1 MRDHNLDAT
10 AETKSQPSRQAV
22 ERQTES
28 PEARGTFL
36 PQHDPLAQ
44 AISRAGNVSSADAHA
59 SSLNRATSGRPSRA
73 GQSLLEL
80 QRRYG
85 NRYVQRILDLAR
97 KGTGKAEAAPEVEGA
112 IQQKRGGGQALD
124 KGVQGQME
132 SAFGADFG
140 DVRVHT
146 DIQADTLNRELNA
159 RAFTTGQDIFF
170 RQDAYNPGNSSGR
183 ELIAHEL
190 THVVQQ
196 NGDKVQRKLTLGQ
209 PGDKYEQE
217 ADEVARAIIQ
227 KEQQS
232 KPPESEH
239 GHVGRQ
245 PEEGEEEF
253 QMKAEA
259 ARVQRQVEEEEEEWP
274 VQTKLEEARLQ
285 QQGYEEQKQEK
296 EIPWAKEI
304 SGNPLEIIPN
314 LEPRVDSAKPA
325 AAVSQLS
332 TLASGSSTPQHR
344 LGGYRLHKVERS
356 IDYSV
361 NQAKTDGVY
370 GVCGHTPIVQPYYQA
385 LQSLIQCQTP
395 ESKKSTPAEKTAKT
409 PYDALQDF
417 VTDAAKEWGFNQKR
431 FNLAMRNFRRTMTMA
446 SEEEAVPDY
455 SGTLVKHVTDMVTKT
470 ALDKVSTLIPGF
482 AEVKGVLDAMCNEA
496 KRAEKAGE
504 EVALRDFMRKIDT
517 AMTKGFEE
525 QTRKVLKGREKIWD
539 MMQSFDLSVQK
550 DIANSFPNWLEQIKA
565 AVPNSIEYEAALYT
579 GWVNLYRGQ
588 IKDWKPQGAIEL
600 KFDAETPGKYVFE
613 SAKVRSPFPKKT
625 ASGLNRALST
635 PGSGMTNVLDLP
647 IPKYVGLYAENLVGG
662 KSYGWAIL
670 DKDNNTEQAPV
681 LPVPRERWYNMPWGP
696 LKAIK
701 KVSG

>member
-1 MRDHNLDAT
+1 
-10 AETKSQPSRQAV
+10 
-22 ERQTES
+22 
-28 PEARGTFL
+28 
-36 PQHDPLAQ
+36 
-44 AISRAGNVSSADAHA
+44 
-59 SSLNRATSGRPSRA
+59 
-73 GQSLLEL
+73 LLQL
-80 QRRYG
+80 QRQYG
-85 NRYVQRILDLAR
+85 NRYVQRVLALAR
-97 KGTGKAEAAPEVEGA
+97 KGTGEAEAASELEQN
-112 IQQKRGGGQALD
+112 IQQARGGGQPLD
-124 KGVQGQME
+124 RGVQGRME

-146 DIQADTLNRELNA
+146 E
-159 RAFTTGQDIFF
+159 G
-170 RQDAYNPGNSSGR
+170 AYNPGSSNGQ
-183 ELIAHEL
+183 ELLAHEL

-196 NGDKVQRKLTLGQ
+196 NGDKVQRKLTVGQ

-217 ADEVARAIIQ
+217 ADQVARAVMQ
-227 KEQQS
+227 QQEQQ
-232 KPPESEH
+232 PVQGESDE
-239 GHVGRQ
+239 GLVRRQ
-245 PEEGEEEF
+245 IEEEEEEV
-253 QMKAEA
+253 QMKSEYS
-259 ARVQRQVEEEEEEWP
+259 RVQRQVEENEEEEP
-274 VQTKLEEARLQ
+274 VQAKVEEARLR

-296 EIPWAKEI
+296 EMPWAKEI

-314 LEPRVDSAKPA
+314 LESRVDSAKSA

-332 TLASGSSTPQHR
+332 TLASGSSTPQ
-344 LGGYRLHKVERS
+344 
-356 IDYSV
+356 
-361 NQAKTDGVY
+361 
-370 GVCGHTPIVQPYYQA
+370 QA

-431 FNLAMRNFRRTMTMA
+431 FNLAMRNFQRTMTMA

-482 AEVKGVLDAMCNEA
+482 AEVKGVLDAMGNEA

-525 QTRKVLKGREKIWD
+525 QTRKVLKGRKKIWE

-565 AVPNSIEYEAALYT
+565 AVPNFIEYEAALYT

-588 IKDWKPQGAIEL
+588 IKDWEPQGAIEL
-600 KFDAETPGKYVFE
+600 KFNAETPGKYVFE

-635 PGSGMTNVLDLP
+635 PESGMTNLLDLP
-647 IPKYVGLYAENLVGG
+647 IRKYVGLYAENLVGG

-681 LPVPRERWYNMPWGP
+681 LPVPRERWHNMPWGP